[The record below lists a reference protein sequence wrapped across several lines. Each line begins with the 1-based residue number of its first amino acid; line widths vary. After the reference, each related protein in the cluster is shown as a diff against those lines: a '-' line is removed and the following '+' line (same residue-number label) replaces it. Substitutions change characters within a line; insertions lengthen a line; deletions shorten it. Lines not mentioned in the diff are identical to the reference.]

1 MQRWSAFLDG
11 YQTIRR
17 LSSNELQA
25 VNLFVPLRQIWMLG
39 VHSSLFLG
47 FGHRAIHDAKFETHV
62 EFIRNWLK
70 ACKSL

>member
-1 MQRWSAFLDG
+1 MRKWNAFLDG
-11 YQTIRR
+11 YHSVRR

-47 FGHRAIHDAKFETHV
+47 FGHRSIHDAKFEIHV
-62 EFIRNWLK
+62 EFIKNWLK
-70 ACKSL
+70 ACKPL